1 MYLAGWN
8 LRESELWLARLSLL
22 LEDQDLAPLALE
34 GVLLPTNGVASS
46 GPLQNQLHSLV
57 FLAVY
62 ELVHLQNGG

>member
-34 GVLLPTNGVASS
+34 GVLLPTNGVTSS